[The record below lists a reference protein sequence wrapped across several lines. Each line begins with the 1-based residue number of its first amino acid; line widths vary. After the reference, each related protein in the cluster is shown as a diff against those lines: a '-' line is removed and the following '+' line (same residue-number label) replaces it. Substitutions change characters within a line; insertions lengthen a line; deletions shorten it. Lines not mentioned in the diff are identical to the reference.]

1 MDWNR
6 LVPELT
12 VNDLETSRQFYCD
25 VLGFQLRFERSEDG
39 FVYLDLAGAQLMLLQ
54 RSADAVPLPRVQDR
68 RLHFQ
73 IEVDSLAPLLSRLAD
88 AGLTLD
94 VEPYIA
100 RYRGN
105 DCVFVQR
112 ECFVRDPDGYLLRFF
127 EHLAEES
134 LSGSEASK
142 QVSA

>member
-12 VNDLETSRQFYCD
+12 VNDLEASRQFYCG
-25 VLGFQLRFERSEDG
+25 VLGFQLRFERPEDQ
-39 FVYLDLAGAQLMLLQ
+39 FTYLDLAGAQLMLLQ
-54 RSADAVPLPRVQDR
+54 RPIASEPLPPVQDR

-73 IEVDSLAPLLSRLAD
+73 IEVDTLDTVL
-88 AGLTLD
+88 AGLDAAHHALD
-94 VEPYIA
+94 VAPYVA

-105 DCVFVQR
+105 NCVYVQR

-127 EHLAEES
+127 EHLSEEP
-134 LSGSEASK
+134 LPDR
-142 QVSA
+142 